1 MACNQT
7 WPVTKHEQTSL
18 NWPES
23 VLYLPFNSSN
33 RTNHIART
41 LHVPWDYQFIP
52 RSHGTINLKVSS
64 TFTVTVIQ
72 PQLSQMDL
80 YLPVNSPN
88 RTNHIARTIPVTW
101 DYQFIPRFCRT
112 INLNI
117 CLIFTVTIKD
127 CASLRVY
134 IYKIAIPT
142 YYRYIN
148 QKAEYG

>member
-1 MACNQT
+1 MINFHCHIIQLQWPQMNQYVLYST
-7 WPVTKHEQTSL
+7 YQLEQTIIQEPSR
-18 NWPES
+18 S
-23 VLYLPFNSSN
+23 
-33 RTNHIART
+33 
-41 LHVPWDYQFIP
+41 PWDHHFVP
-52 RSHGTINLKVSS
+52 RSHGTINLNTSL
-64 TFTVTVIQ
+64 TFTVTVIK
-72 PQLSQMDL
+72 PQLSEMDL

-88 RTNHIARTIPVTW
+88 RTNHIARTLPVTW